1 MPKVF
6 LSSIGY
12 FELGP
17 MGSPGKNA
25 DVKNWN
31 ARKSFSISLKD
42 LFYYAYVAK
51 FKAAGTLSYSTT
63 SDPFDVGPCPGGGD
77 AYCKGQI
84 TSVRNTQYSV
94 KPTVDFKAASCEDKN
109 PKCNTKEVTT
119 HELMFYLSNSWRSK
133 IESKFRVTNAQ
144 GNCPTQEN
152 ISDCAPKQRNCCQD
166 VRYDW
171 DGERWVR
178 NELSKNPDT
187 TFVDYTYKVDG
198 YISTSIGG
206 GIYGIYGS
214 FLDDSNYTA
223 QSFVGFGGDNLY
235 LSYPSDNNPEKCEK
249 FTGKGTLTI
258 AGKTVSNPYLYGQ
271 PCGTKGQAFLSTSWS
286 PFAKLK
292 LIQN

>member
-1 MPKVF
+1 MAKIF
-6 LSSIGY
+6 LSSIGIY
-12 FELGP
+12 LLGP
-17 MGSPGKNA
+17 MGSPAGNFP

-31 ARKSFSISLKD
+31 ARKAFSISLKD

-51 FKAAGTLSYSTT
+51 FKAAGNLSYSTT
-63 SDPFDVGPCPGGGD
+63 SDPFDIGCAGD
-77 AYCKGQI
+77 QYCKGLI

-94 KPTVDFKAASCEDKN
+94 KPTVDGKAASCEDRN
-109 PKCNTKEVTT
+109 PKCNTKEITT
-119 HELMFYLSNSWRSK
+119 HELMFYLFNGWRSK

-144 GNCPTQEN
+144 GNCPGGEN
-152 ISDCAPKQRNCCQD
+152 ISDCATKQRNCCQD

-178 NELSKNPDT
+178 TTLSSNPDT

-206 GIYGIYGS
+206 GASYS
-214 FLDDSNYTA
+214 NFLDDSNYTI

-235 LSYPSDNNPEKCEK
+235 LSYPSDYNPETCEK

-258 AGKTVSNPYLYGQ
+258 AGKTVPNYLYGQ
-271 PCGTKGQAFLSTSWS
+271 PCGTQGQAFLSTSWS
-286 PFAKLK
+286 ASSKLN